1 MPGQLPKSLRAS
13 VRIAR
18 RATVRC
24 AAAAAWHQLSPNY
37 ALSTTALESGA
48 ARRARRT
55 WRGAGH
61 TARRGVHGEA
71 FLAAARLRL
80 SSALETDRWNFF
92 KLTLDCNVN
101 TPYSQLTA
109 VCGATRRLMPI
120 LFETKHGLYAVPR
133 QFSVFH
139 THSTSFN
146 IVEEGLVVLT
156 LTLHN
161 NFLFGSIGAH
171 SVKK

>member
-1 MPGQLPKSLRAS
+1 MPGQLPKSLRA
-13 VRIAR
+13 RARTAR
-18 RATVRC
+18 RHQRGGTS
-24 AAAAAWHQLSPNY
+24 AAAPARPSTLRSGGGAAWHQLSPHY

-48 ARRARRT
+48 ARRCA
-55 WRGAGH
+55 
-61 TARRGVHGEA
+61 ARRGAARHGEA
-71 FLAAARLRL
+71 FLTAAARLRL

-120 LFETKHGLYAVPR
+120 LFETKHGLYAVSR

-139 THSTSFN
+139 THEQHSRR
-146 IVEEGLVVLT
+146 
-156 LTLHN
+156 
-161 NFLFGSIGAH
+161 GSCTFDIDIT
-171 SVKK
+171 

>member
-1 MPGQLPKSLRAS
+1 MPGQLPKSLRA
-13 VRIAR
+13 RARTAR
-18 RATVRC
+18 RHQRGGTS
-24 AAAAAWHQLSPNY
+24 AAAPARPSTLRSGGGAAWHQLSPHY

-48 ARRARRT
+48 A
-55 WRGAGH
+55 G
-61 TARRGVHGEA
+61 HGEA
-71 FLAAARLRL
+71 FLTAAARLRL

-120 LFETKHGLYAVPR
+120 LFETKHGLYAVSR

-139 THSTSFN
+139 THEQHSRR
-146 IVEEGLVVLT
+146 
-156 LTLHN
+156 
-161 NFLFGSIGAH
+161 GSCTFDIDIT
-171 SVKK
+171 